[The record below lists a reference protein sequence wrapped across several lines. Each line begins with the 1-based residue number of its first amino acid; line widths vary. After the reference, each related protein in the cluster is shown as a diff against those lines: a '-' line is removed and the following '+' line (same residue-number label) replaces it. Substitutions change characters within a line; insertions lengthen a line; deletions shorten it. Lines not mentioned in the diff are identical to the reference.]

1 MKALKYYEESK
12 STTNYNLPMAIGLG
26 RKEEEIKREEKK
38 ESARKIQRDMPEVNQ
53 DTSNILS
60 ALEEEKKQEQE
71 EEYLKIMMDI
81 DSKTPLRSTIK
92 NMR

>member
-1 MKALKYYEESK
+1 M
-12 STTNYNLPMAIGLG
+12 
-26 RKEEEIKREEKK
+26 
-38 ESARKIQRDMPEVNQ
+38 NQ